1 MNNNLQISNRVIA
14 KLFASILLFIA
25 SIYFI
30 YKIQDVLMLI
40 VISGFLAL
48 SIYRPVNFIATK
60 LKISRGLGTA
70 IAYTVIV
77 GAVSY
82 LAFVTIPP
90 LVKQVYSLAL
100 NAPQLI
106 ENAKSS
112 SRLANDLITKLNI
125 ESRAQS
131 FSAYASANWDN
142 LATGVLNQFQSFIG
156 FMSSLIMVLVITL
169 MMITEGPEILNSLW
183 MLYKDPIKKKKHQ
196 TLFKKMYGIITGYM
210 NGQIILTTLN
220 ASFALI
226 FIMIASKIA
235 GVTVQYPLALWA
247 MIWLAGLIPLVGA
260 TLGAVIAVV
269 FTIFAS
275 WKLSLAIVIYYVIY
289 QQIENSTLQPWIQSK
304 SIHASALM
312 IIISALIG
320 GSFGGLVGAFLAIPA
335 AGCLKVLIDFYI
347 KENYGAKLKPQKPI
361 SAKKD

>member
-1 MNNNLQISNRVIA
+1 MNNSFEISNRAII
-14 KLFASILLFIA
+14 KLFASILIFIF

-30 YKIQDVLMLI
+30 YKIQSVLMLI

-60 LKISRGLGTA
+60 LKISRGAGTA
-70 IAYTVIV
+70 IAYVLIV
-77 GAVSY
+77 GIVSY

-90 LVKQVYSLAL
+90 LIKQVYSLAL
-100 NAPQLI
+100 NAPELI
-106 ENAKSS
+106 EDAKNSS
-112 SRLANDLITKLNI
+112 KLANNLITKLNI
-125 ESRAQS
+125 ESRAES

-142 LATGVLNQFQSFIG
+142 LATGALSKFQSFLG
-156 FMSSLIMVLVITL
+156 FMSSLIMVLVLTL
-169 MMITEGPEILNSLW
+169 MMITEGPEILNNIW

-196 TLFKKMYGIITGYM
+196 KLFKKMYRVITGYM

-260 TLGAVIAVV
+260 TLGAAIAVM
-269 FTIFAS
+269 FTLFSS
-275 WKLSLAIVIYYVIY
+275 WKLSLAILIYYIIY

-312 IIISALIG
+312 IIVAALIG

-347 KENYGAKLKPQKPI
+347 KENYTIQKPNL
-361 SAKKD
+361 AKKD